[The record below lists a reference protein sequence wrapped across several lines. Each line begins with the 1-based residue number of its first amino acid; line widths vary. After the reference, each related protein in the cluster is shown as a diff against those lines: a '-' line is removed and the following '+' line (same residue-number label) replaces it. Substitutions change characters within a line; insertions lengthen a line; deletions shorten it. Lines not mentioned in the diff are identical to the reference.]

1 VCLAGPVTAAAAPVF
16 SILATLVTTTD
27 ATQYSDGLDATTFFD
42 SLLGHVATAR
52 GSWDGATLTA
62 DQVQLGQHDDG
73 GDDD

>member
-1 VCLAGPVTAAAAPVF
+1 MRHSIRTGLVWRLSSTRSSVTWP
-16 SILATLVTTTD
+16 
-27 ATQYSDGLDATTFFD
+27 
-42 SLLGHVATAR
+42 AR